1 MLFRSIVGRITR
13 DIDVRDYGSGVT
25 GATNVIRTSG
35 LKAGIVV
42 IVGAVGFA
50 LWYANQ
56 RPAYSPALEQAVEE
70 VRQKSSSNRSSRDD
84 SWGIVHDSPLRRR

>member
-1 MLFRSIVGRITR
+1 MDDDSKHSVWISALQIV
-13 DIDVRDYGSGVT
+13 
-25 GATNVIRTSG
+25 
-35 LKAGIVV
+35 LGIVV

-70 VRQKSSSNRSSRDD
+70 VRQKSSSTRSSRDD